1 MTCKIIG
8 IGGYVPGNPVSNEE
22 LSKIVTDSD
31 PEWVR
36 SRTGIMQRYFADS
49 SISTSDMACE
59 AAKLALA
66 SAKMEPSDLDLIIV
80 CTTSPDNTFPSV
92 ATKIQGYL
100 GCGNIPSFDLQAVC
114 AGFIYGM
121 EVANSMIQKYNNILL
136 VGADKMSSLI
146 DMEDRSTAVL
156 FGDGAGAIILQKD
169 DNGIFDSRLN
179 SEGKFWDLLYT
190 DGGAGSKTPG
200 LIKMNGKEVYRHAV
214 EKMTSSMQELLA
226 QSGYSMEDINFVIPH
241 QANERIIDSI
251 ATRLE
256 LPAEKLVKT
265 IWKYANNS
273 AATIP
278 LALYEL
284 SVTNKLKKGDLILM
298 TALGGGLTWGSCI
311 ISTS

>member
-80 CTTSPDNTFPSV
+80 CTTSPDNAFPSV

-114 AGFIYGM
+114 AGFVYGM

-179 SEGKFWDLLYT
+179 SEGKFWNLLYT
-190 DGGAGSKTPG
+190 DGGGGSKTPRS
-200 LIKMNGKEVYRHAV
+200 L
-214 EKMTSSMQELLA
+214 
-226 QSGYSMEDINFVIPH
+226 
-241 QANERIIDSI
+241 
-251 ATRLE
+251 
-256 LPAEKLVKT
+256 
-265 IWKYANNS
+265 
-273 AATIP
+273 
-278 LALYEL
+278 
-284 SVTNKLKKGDLILM
+284 
-298 TALGGGLTWGSCI
+298 
-311 ISTS
+311 